1 MVSWLDNLVQ
11 KTIMPIPS
19 VFNSYDFDIV
29 ENASDMHTKIK
40 QKNTKWRLSKV
51 VSTFDFEH
59 KKDGGKYH
67 VTTGELDLPWNL
79 APTSSSIAWAQR
91 EEASPYGTSINEVGP
106 IYTVQGFDLN
116 YVGAILDPSISYNE
130 NNNKLL
136 ILSDKYKDT
145 EAFKGLGNN
154 PNASK

>member
-1 MVSWLDNLVQ
+1 MLL
-11 KTIMPIPS
+11 ICI
-19 VFNSYDFDIV
+19 
-29 ENASDMHTKIK
+29 
-40 QKNTKWRLSKV
+40 QKNTKWGLSRV

-59 KKDGGKYH
+59 KKDGREYH

-79 APTSSSIAWAQR
+79 TPKSSSVAWAQR
-91 EEASPYGTSINEVGP
+91 EGASPFGTSINEVGS
-106 IYTVQGFDLN
+106 ISTVQGFDLN
-116 YVGAILDPSISYNE
+116 YVGVILGPSISYDE

-154 PNASK
+154 PNASKI